1 MKNYLFLLI
10 LLIIIIPLSFS
21 CSSDGLLRYIPENGE
36 IELWESSG
44 ESLLFDS
51 SNLFDLIDGAAEVYL
66 EYGFENVVNQEYI
79 KYDTLSIVVNIFKM
93 KSPESAYGIFS
104 FSRRPEFNGIRI
116 GDSGCETEFNISFC
130 KGAFYVVVESFLQNN
145 EIKDARRKFA
155 ENIENKIKEKGEI
168 PGIFNTL
175 PEEYGIANSEK
186 YINGIISLNNI
197 FFISDENILDIG
209 ISGVGAYKEYSV
221 FGRNVKLIIV
231 KYDKNQKNVF
241 YDLINYF
248 KESDD
253 YINYSEEQEVNI
265 WQKKNGRYVL
275 LKNIENF
282 IIIAFDVQEKKDGI
296 YITNAVE

>member
-1 MKNYLFLLI
+1 MRNYLFLLTF
-10 LLIIIIPLSFS
+10 IIIIPLSFS

-44 ESLLFDS
+44 EPLLFDS
-51 SNLFDLIDGAAEVYL
+51 SSLFDLIDGAAEVYL

-79 KYDTLSIVVNIFKM
+79 KYDTLSIVVNLFKM
-93 KSPESAYGIFS
+93 KNPESAYGIFS

-116 GDSGCETEFNISFC
+116 GDSGYETEFNVSFC

-168 PGIFNTL
+168 PGIFKSL
-175 PEEYGIANSEK
+175 PEEYAIANSEK

-221 FGRNVKLIIV
+221 FVRNVKLIIV

>member
-1 MKNYLFLLI
+1 MKNYLFSLTF
-10 LLIIIIPLSFS
+10 LIIIFLSFS

-36 IELWESSG
+36 IELWERSG

-66 EYGFENVVNQEYI
+66 EYGFENVINQEYI
-79 KYDTLSIVVNIFKM
+79 KNDTLSIVVNIYKM
-93 KSPESAYGIFS
+93 KNPESAYGIFS
-104 FSRRPEFNGIRI
+104 FSRRPEFNSIRI
-116 GDSGCETEFNISFC
+116 GTSGCETEFNISFC

-145 EIKDARRKFA
+145 EVKDERRKFA

-168 PGIFNTL
+168 PDIFKTL

-197 FFISDENILDIG
+197 FFISDENIFDIG
-209 ISGVGAYKEYSV
+209 NSGIGAYKEYSV

-265 WQKKNGRYVL
+265 WQKENGRYVL
-275 LKNIENF
+275 LKRVENF

-296 YITNAVE
+296 YIANAVE